1 MSGTSVAMVFAIQSV
16 RFWTRHTQNA
26 RRKRRGTSSPK
37 TAERLESR
45 CPLAA
50 DSGVAASTALEPSAA
65 VYVASSLISGPS
77 PIVFSESQIIGHE
90 IPSFVI
96 SSIANGVV
104 EKFEPVSGGWVP
116 VSLTPNTSNPAVLL
130 QMLDT
135 CWIQPGDRIRWIPES
150 VGGGLSERAFEV
162 LGWDQT
168 SEPTPDIPT
177 TVPTA
182 VEDLLLATTD
192 GNVLTLSWNA
202 PTSGDATTYTVTNP
216 EVGASIITITD
227 ATLWSFP
234 GLDLTAE
241 HVFTVAASNDFGAGP
256 ATTVTYTPPTD
267 QTVTFSPVTP
277 WDGAYTLSLAE
288 YDMGVAEVPTLQS
301 FARGV
306 LDDQWVLLAGR
317 TNGLHGFGPSGT
329 VNFPPKYQ
337 NTDVWVIDPITK
349 ETWSRSLAD
358 TSSGLSQDVIDSL
371 SATNTQV
378 FQEGETLFVVGGYVY
393 TNGEFTTYN
402 ALSAIHM
409 PSLVA
414 WVKGV
419 DATLDTKAIVQVAGD
434 EATDG
439 SYEGGYFQVTGGSLN
454 RLGDH
459 YLLVFGQN
467 FEGPYTPGRNG
478 VYTSQ
483 VRSFEIVYDYD
494 AGTLSYTNLG
504 VSPSGGDPS
513 LYRRRDLNVFPSLA
527 PGVAGPEEGV
537 TVLAGVFYNGTSV
550 WTVPVEIGADGV
562 PTTVDPATDPSVFKQ
577 AMNHY
582 ESAKI
587 GLYSHST
594 GEMTEVLLGGISAN
608 VYDAKTGGLVYDKNY
623 GFTNQISAVI
633 RAADGSYSQEYLDD
647 FPAVYDASDK
657 LLHLGAEAIFFAA
670 PGVNQL
676 AGGILD
682 LDTLTTETVIGY
694 VFGGIAA
701 DKPNFGQTVASPL
714 IFEVTFSPLAT

>member
-1 MSGTSVAMVFAIQSV
+1 MPADFFGRV
-16 RFWTRHTQNA
+16 RSCQTTRP
-26 RRKRRGTSSPK
+26 RRLRSRNRHERFEQLERRQ
-37 TAERLESR
+37 L
-45 CPLAA
+45 LAA
-50 DSGVAASTALEPSAA
+50 QSGAVLSSTLEPAAA
-65 VYVASSLISGPS
+65 VYVANSLINGPS

-90 IPSFVI
+90 VRSFVI
-96 SSIANGVV
+96 SAIASGVV
-104 EKFEPVSGGWVP
+104 EKFEPASGGWTR

-130 QMLDT
+130 QMLNT
-135 CWIQPGDRIRWIPES
+135 CWIQPGDRIRWTPES
-150 VGGGLSERAFEV
+150 VTGELSERAFEV

-168 SEPTPDIPT
+168 SEPTPDVPT

-192 GNVLTLSWNA
+192 VNVLTLSWNA
-202 PTSGDATTYTVTNP
+202 PASGDATTYTVSNLDVDTP
-216 EVGASIITITD
+216 TITITD
-227 ATLWSFP
+227 DTRWSFP
-234 GLDLTAE
+234 GLDMTAE
-241 HVFTVAASNDFGAGP
+241 HVFTVAASNDAGAGP
-256 ATTVTYTPPTD
+256 AASITYTPPAD
-267 QTVTFSPVTP
+267 QTVTFSPVSP

-288 YDMGVAEVPTLQS
+288 YDMGAAEVPTLQS
-301 FARGV
+301 FAHGV

-317 TNGLHGFGPSGT
+317 TNGLHGFGPSGSI
-329 VNFPPKYQ
+329 NFPPKYQ
-337 NTDVWVIDPITK
+337 NTDVWVIDPVTK

-358 TSSGLSQDVIDSL
+358 SSSGLSQDVIDSL

-378 FQEGETLFVVGGYVY
+378 FQDGDALFVVGGYVY

-419 DATLDTKAIVQVAGD
+419 DATLDAKTIVQVAGD

-454 RLGDH
+454 RLGDS

-483 VRSFEIVYDYD
+483 VRSFEIAYDYD
-494 AGTLSYTNLG
+494 ASTLAYTNLG
-504 VSPSGGDPS
+504 VSPNGGDPS

-527 PGVAGPEEGV
+527 PGVSGPEEDV
-537 TVLAGVFYNGTSV
+537 TVLAGVFYNGSGV

-562 PTTVDPATDPSVFKQ
+562 PTTVDPATDPTVFKQ

-587 GLYSHST
+587 GLYSDST

-608 VYDAKTGGLVYDKNY
+608 VYDTTTGGLVYDKNY

-633 RAADGSYSQEYLDD
+633 RAADGSYTQEYMGD
-647 FPAVYDASDK
+647 FPAVYNASDT

-670 PGVNQL
+670 SGVSQVT
-676 AGGILD
+676 GDILD
-682 LDTLTTETVIGY
+682 LDALTTETVIGY

-714 IFEVTFSPLAT
+714 IFEVTFTPAAG

>member
-1 MSGTSVAMVFAIQSV
+1 M
-16 RFWTRHTQNA
+16 
-26 RRKRRGTSSPK
+26 
-37 TAERLESR
+37 
-45 CPLAA
+45 
-50 DSGVAASTALEPSAA
+50 
-65 VYVASSLISGPS
+65 
-77 PIVFSESQIIGHE
+77 
-90 IPSFVI
+90 
-96 SSIANGVV
+96 
-104 EKFEPVSGGWVP
+104 
-116 VSLTPNTSNPAVLL
+116 
-130 QMLDT
+130 
-135 CWIQPGDRIRWIPES
+135 
-150 VGGGLSERAFEV
+150 
-162 LGWDQT
+162 
-168 SEPTPDIPT
+168 
-177 TVPTA
+177 
-182 VEDLLLATTD
+182 
-192 GNVLTLSWNA
+192 
-202 PTSGDATTYTVTNP
+202 
-216 EVGASIITITD
+216 
-227 ATLWSFP
+227 
-234 GLDLTAE
+234 
-241 HVFTVAASNDFGAGP
+241 
-256 ATTVTYTPPTD
+256 
-267 QTVTFSPVTP
+267 
-277 WDGAYTLSLAE
+277 
-288 YDMGVAEVPTLQS
+288 
-301 FARGV
+301 

-329 VNFPPKYQ
+329 INFPPKYQ

-349 ETWSRSLAD
+349 ETWSCSLAD
-358 TSSGLSQDVIDSL
+358 SSSGLSQDVIDSL

-378 FQEGETLFVVGGYVY
+378 FQDGDTLFVVGGYVY

-419 DATLDTKAIVQVAGD
+419 DATLDAKAIVQVAGD

-454 RLGDH
+454 RLGDS

-467 FEGPYTPGRNG
+467 FEGPYTPGSNG

-483 VRSFEIVYDYD
+483 VRSFEIAYDYD
-494 AGTLSYTNLG
+494 AGTLTYTNLG

-527 PGVAGPEEGV
+527 PGVSGPEEDV
-537 TVLAGVFYNGTSV
+537 TVLAGVFYNGSGV

-562 PTTVDPATDPSVFKQ
+562 PTTVDPATDPTVFKQ

-587 GLYSHST
+587 GLYSDST

-608 VYDAKTGGLVYDKNY
+608 VYDTTTGGLVYDKNY

-633 RAADGSYSQEYLDD
+633 RAADGSYTQEYMGD
-647 FPAVYDASDK
+647 FPAVYNASDT

-670 PGVNQL
+670 SGVSQVTSD
-676 AGGILD
+676 ILD
-682 LDTLTTETVIGY
+682 LDALTTETMIGY

-714 IFEVTFSPLAT
+714 MFEVTFTPAAG

>member
-1 MSGTSVAMVFAIQSV
+1 MPTDFLDRARSCRTTWPRRLRSRNRHG
-16 RFWTRHTQNA
+16 RFEQLE
-26 RRKRRGTSSPK
+26 RRQ
-37 TAERLESR
+37 L
-45 CPLAA
+45 LAA
-50 DSGVAASTALEPSAA
+50 ESGAVLSSTLEPAAA
-65 VYVASSLISGPS
+65 VYVANSLITGPS

-90 IPSFVI
+90 VPSFVI
-96 SSIANGVV
+96 SAIASGVV
-104 EKFEPVSGGWVP
+104 EKFDSLSEGWTR
-116 VSLTPNTSNPAVLL
+116 VSLMPNTSNPAVLL
-130 QMLDT
+130 QMLNT
-135 CWIQPGDRIRWIPES
+135 CWIQPGDRIRWTPES
-150 VGGGLSERAFEV
+150 ASGELSERAFEV
-162 LGWDQT
+162 LGWDQA
-168 SEPTPDIPT
+168 SGPTPDIPT

-192 GNVLTLSWNA
+192 GDVLTLSWNA
-202 PTSGDATTYTVTNP
+202 PTSGDATTYTVTNSDVDAP
-216 EVGASIITITD
+216 TITITD
-227 ATLWSFP
+227 DTLWSFP
-234 GLDLTAE
+234 GFDMTAE
-241 HVFTVAASNDFGAGP
+241 HVFTVAASNDAGAGP
-256 ATTVTYTPPTD
+256 ATTVTYTPPAD

-288 YDMGVAEVPTLQS
+288 YDMEAAEVPTLQS
-301 FARGV
+301 FAHGV

-358 TSSGLSQDVIDSL
+358 SSSGLSQDVIDSL

-378 FQEGETLFVVGGYVY
+378 FQEGDTLFVVGGYVY

-419 DATLDTKAIVQVAGD
+419 DATLDAKAIAQVAGD

-454 RLGDH
+454 RLGDN

-467 FEGPYTPGRNG
+467 FEGPYTPGSNG

-483 VRSFEIVYDYD
+483 VRSFEIAYDYD
-494 AGTLSYTNLG
+494 AGTLAYTNLG

-527 PGVAGPEEGV
+527 PGASGPEEDV
-537 TVLAGVFYNGTSV
+537 TVLAGVFYNGSGV
-550 WTVPVEIGADGV
+550 WTVPVEIGAGGV
-562 PTTVDPATDPSVFKQ
+562 PVTVDPATDPTVFKQ
-577 AMNHY
+577 ALNHY

-587 GLYSHST
+587 GLYSDST

-608 VYDAKTGGLVYDKNY
+608 VYDTTTGGLVYDKNY

-633 RAADGSYSQEYLDD
+633 RAADGSYAQEYMGD
-647 FPAVYDASDK
+647 FPAVYNASDK
-657 LLHLGAEAIFFAA
+657 LLYLGAEAIFFAA
-670 PGVNQL
+670 PGVSEL

-682 LDTLTTETVIGY
+682 LDALTTETVIGY

-714 IFEVTFSPLAT
+714 IFEVTFSPVAM

>member
-1 MSGTSVAMVFAIQSV
+1 MLLTGRLFRRWNWKQAAQIP
-16 RFWTRHTQNA
+16 H
-26 RRKRRGTSSPK
+26 RKRQRASLLGS
-37 TAERLESR
+37 AERLENR
-45 CPLAA
+45 CLLAA
-50 DSGVAASTALEPSAA
+50 DSGAAASSTLEPSAA
-65 VYVASSLISGPS
+65 VYVAQSMINGPS
-77 PIVFSESQIIGHE
+77 PIIFSESQIIGHE
-90 IPSFVI
+90 VPSFVI
-96 SSIANGVV
+96 SAIANGVV
-104 EKFEPVSGGWVP
+104 EKFEPASGGWVP

-135 CWIQPGDRIRWIPES
+135 CWIQPGDRIRWIPENA
-150 VGGGLSERAFEV
+150 GGGLSERAFEV

-168 SEPTPDIPT
+168 SEPTPDIPS

-182 VEDLLLATTD
+182 VEDLLLATTAGD
-192 GNVLTLSWNA
+192 VLTLSWNA
-202 PTSGDATTYTVTNP
+202 PGSGDATSYTVTNLD
-216 EVGASIITITD
+216 VGASTITITD
-227 ATLWSFP
+227 DTLWSFS
-234 GLDLTAE
+234 GLDLSAE
-241 HVFTVAASNDFGAGP
+241 HVFSVAGSNDLGAGP
-256 ATTVTYTPPTD
+256 ATTITYTPPTD

-277 WDGAYTLSLAE
+277 WDGAYTLSLTE
-288 YDMGVAEVPTLQS
+288 YDMGAAEVPTLQS
-301 FARGV
+301 YAYGT
-306 LDDQWVLLAGR
+306 LDEQWVLLAGR

-358 TSSGLSQDVIDSL
+358 ASSGLTQDMIDSL

-378 FQEGETLFVVGGYVY
+378 FQDGDTLFVVGGYVY

-419 DATLDTKAIVQVAGD
+419 DATLDAKAIVQVAGD

-454 RLGDH
+454 RLGDR

-467 FEGPYTPGRNG
+467 FDGPYTPGRNG

-483 VRSFEIVYDYD
+483 IRSFEIAYDYD
-494 AGTLSYTNLG
+494 AGTLGYTNLG

-513 LYRRRDLNVFPSLA
+513 LYRRRDLNVFPTLA

-537 TVLAGVFYNGTSV
+537 TALAGVFYNGTSV
-550 WTVPVEIGADGV
+550 WTVPVEVGADGV
-562 PTTVDPATDPSVFKQ
+562 PTTIDPATDPSVFKQ

-587 GLYSHST
+587 GLYSEST
-594 GEMTEVLLGGISAN
+594 GEMTELLLGGISAN
-608 VYDAKTGGLVYDKNY
+608 VYDTTTGGLVYDKNY
-623 GFTNQISAVI
+623 GFTNQITAVM
-633 RAADGSYSQEYLDD
+633 RAADGTYRQEYLGD

-657 LLHLGAEAIFFAA
+657 LLYLGAEAIFFAA
-670 PGVNQL
+670 PGLQL
-676 AGGILD
+676 LPGGIID
-682 LDTLTTETVIGY
+682 LDALTTQTTVGY
-694 VFGGIAA
+694 IFGGIAA
-701 DKPNFGQTVASPL
+701 DRPNFGNSVASPL
-714 IFEVTFSPLAT
+714 IFEVVLTPLGS